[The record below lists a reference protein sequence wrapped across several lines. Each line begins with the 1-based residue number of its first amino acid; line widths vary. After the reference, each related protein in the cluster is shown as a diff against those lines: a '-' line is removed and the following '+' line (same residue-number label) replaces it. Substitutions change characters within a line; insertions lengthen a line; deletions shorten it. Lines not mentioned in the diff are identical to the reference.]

1 MCHVGL
7 RVWLNALA
15 LGLSRD
21 NSAELLANDEDLQA
35 RVREHAQL
43 RMRQGVP
50 GEAVV
55 REYQVLR
62 DAIHKHLGRHL
73 AAEDALKAVERL
85 NWSLDEVIRRTVAEY
100 LRLTRHESDR

>member
-1 MCHVGL
+1 
-7 RVWLNALA
+7 
-15 LGLSRD
+15 
-21 NSAELLANDEDLQA
+21 
-35 RVREHAQL
+35 
-43 RMRQGVP
+43 MRQGAP
-50 GEAVV
+50 GKAVV